1 MDSYLKLST
10 SGSFARKELD
20 LKIFVL
26 QASEMKRWIT
36 FIGARGDLNVAVRHL
51 ENAYFAPILCEEQS
65 SFFTAFASFDDQL
78 CRKAK

>member
-1 MDSYLKLST
+1 
-10 SGSFARKELD
+10 
-20 LKIFVL
+20 
-26 QASEMKRWIT
+26 MKRCIT

-65 SFFTAFASFDDQL
+65 LFFTAFASFDDQL